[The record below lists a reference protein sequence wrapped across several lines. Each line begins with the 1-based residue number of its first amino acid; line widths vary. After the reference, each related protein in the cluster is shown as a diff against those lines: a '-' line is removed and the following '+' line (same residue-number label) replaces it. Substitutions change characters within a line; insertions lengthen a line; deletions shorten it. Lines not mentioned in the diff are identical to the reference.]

1 MARKSDIRRETLIGL
16 AEASGLTSV
25 EELSVRLGVTAST
38 IRRDLARLQDGG
50 RLARTY
56 GGAMAIVA
64 HHETSLPQRAREATG
79 AKRAIAR
86 WAARQ
91 IVSGETVLL
100 DSGTTTGAL
109 ARELRSASNLTVVTT
124 GLTTLN
130 QLADVGG
137 GVHLECLG
145 GTFRPASQGF
155 VGPLAAT
162 PSVHGCHCSRS
173 PCRSN
178 SDTAQAAARGPGGH
192 APRRGSWSDGRVGS
206 CRDASRSPRPCNG
219 VRTVQKR
226 AVLLQPPLV
235 CHHRSF
241 LAQTQRWACAHASEA
256 RSL

>member
-100 DSGTTTGAL
+100 DSGTTRA
-109 ARELRSASNLTVVTT
+109 
-124 GLTTLN
+124 
-130 QLADVGG
+130 
-137 GVHLECLG
+137 
-145 GTFRPASQGF
+145 
-155 VGPLAAT
+155 
-162 PSVHGCHCSRS
+162 PS
-173 PCRSN
+173 
-178 SDTAQAAARGPGGH
+178 
-192 APRRGSWSDGRVGS
+192 RGS
-206 CRDASRSPRPCNG
+206 
-219 VRTVQKR
+219 
-226 AVLLQPPLV
+226 
-235 CHHRSF
+235 
-241 LAQTQRWACAHASEA
+241 SEA
-256 RSL
+256 PAT